1 MPGHGN
7 LDNWP
12 FMALLE
18 QGWDEPDD
26 LQGFFLSSAIPD
38 FCDLPLQSVESFKN
52 SQTELYHIQSNETFP
67 VEWDD
72 VLQVFIPARP
82 IRLF

>member
-1 MPGHGN
+1 
-7 LDNWP
+7 
-12 FMALLE
+12 MALLE

-67 VEWDD
+67 VE
-72 VLQVFIPARP
+72 
-82 IRLF
+82 